1 MLSISIHILAY
12 IRTLLCFFFS
22 LQIILHR
29 KDIVHFGYHPSA
41 DENLGCFHLLAIINN
56 VDVNIC
62 LQVLGGFRG
71 GEVVKNQPANTGDTR
86 DIGSILGLGRSPGV
100 GNGNLL

>member
-1 MLSISIHILAY
+1 MLSISIHILAC
-12 IRTLLCFFFS
+12 IKTSFFS

-29 KDIVHFGYHPSA
+29 KDIVHFGYHLSA
-41 DENLGCFHLLAIINN
+41 DENLDCFHLLAIINN

-62 LQVLGGFRG
+62 IHILGGFPG
-71 GEVVKNQPANTGDTR
+71 GEVVKNPLANIGDTGDM
-86 DIGSILGLGRSPGV
+86 GLILGLGRSPGV

>member
-12 IRTLLCFFFS
+12 IRTLFCFFFS

-86 DIGSILGLGRSPGV
+86 GIGSILGLGRSPGV